1 MRSARHFL
9 RFLTDCN
16 KGVAL
21 IEFAVAL
28 PVLLIMLVGMIEL
41 AYFTLVNQKL
51 DKLASSMADFATQ
64 GSSISVSNINSFGQA
79 VPHIMRPYGFSG
91 TVVFSSVA
99 NFASPTA
106 PCATANVSCI
116 TWQRAILGASSSRVG
131 TIAGQATLP
140 GGYTVLSGQ
149 NIIVSEVFYDY
160 TPLLSTSSN
169 FIAAFTAQTLYKA
182 AISKPRQGSL
192 TTLAP

>member
-1 MRSARHFL
+1 MRLMRHLYHFL
-9 RFLTDCN
+9 KSCN
-16 KGVAL
+16 TGVAL
-21 IEFAVAL
+21 IEFAIAL
-28 PVLLIMLVGMIEL
+28 PVLLIMLVGMSEL

-51 DKLASSMADFATQ
+51 DKLASAMADFATQ
-64 GSSISVSNINSFGQA
+64 GTTISVGNINSFGQA
-79 VPHIMRPYGFSG
+79 VPHIMRPYTFSG

-99 NFASPTA
+99 NFASPTP

-116 TWQRAILGASSSRVG
+116 TWQRAILGTSTSRIG
-131 TIAGQATLP
+131 TTPGQATLP
-140 GGYTVLSGQ
+140 GGYTVISGQ

-169 FIAAFTAQTLYKA
+169 FISAFTAQTLYKL

-192 TTLAP
+192 TTLLP